1 MDYLKIRLENVDT
14 CSVRG
19 RLALQLVPLLVAEE
33 ERVVL
38 GVARQAAGR
47 VARLLAVV
55 PGAELPPARGR
66 RPRGERVEG
75 GEHLLAPGRLHG
87 DRSVHC
93 GPGAQHPEAAAQP
106 ARGREGGGEVPAALR
121 SRSERGKWE
130 GRRGAS
136 EESVKREWSAEKSV
150 TF

>member
-38 GVARQAAGR
+38 GVAGQAAGR

-55 PGAELPPARGR
+55 PGAELGPARGR
-66 RPRGERVEG
+66 RPRGRGERVEG

-93 GPGAQHPEAAAQP
+93 GPGAQDPEAAAQP

-136 EESVKREWSAEKSV
+136 EESVKREWSA
-150 TF
+150 